1 MKTIE
6 IDDDLYA
13 FIAGQT
19 KHIGESASQILRRLL
34 MTDSVE
40 DTSTSAEAAEP
51 VVDTPAAEPETAPVE
66 VKKAAPNAKA
76 SSKAKSVEADACPAT
91 NVVAAVPAN
100 ADDDALLKQV
110 NPDALKQFDK
120 RVDQFLYILQQAYV
134 LQPAEFAQVETIK
147 GKNRKY
153 FATSK
158 EELLAT
164 GSSTNPK
171 AIPDSGYWV
180 VSNNNTAKKLAM
192 LSQVLQILGYSDKVI
207 ASVTET
213 FSAQ

>member
-51 VVDTPAAEPETAPVE
+51 VVDTPAAEPETATVE
-66 VKKAAPNAKA
+66 VKKAAPKAKA
-76 SSKAKSVEADACPAT
+76 SSKAKSVEADASPAG
-91 NVVAAVPAN
+91 AAVPAN

>member
-34 MTDSVE
+34 MADDIE
-40 DTSTSAEAAEP
+40 DTSTSAEPVETVSEEAAVPAPVEAKKATAKPTRAKRETVAAEP
-51 VVDTPAAEPETAPVE
+51 
-66 VKKAAPNAKA
+66 A
-76 SSKAKSVEADACPAT
+76 SPAT
-91 NVVAAVPAN
+91 TVDVDAVPAN
-100 ADDDALLKQV
+100 ADDEALLKQV

-120 RVDQFLYILQQAYV
+120 RVDQFLFILQQAYV

-180 VSNNNTAKKLAM
+180 VTNNNTAKKLAM
-192 LSQVLQILGYSDKVI
+192 LSQVLQILGYSDKVV

>member
-66 VKKAAPNAKA
+66 VKKAAPN
-76 SSKAKSVEADACPAT
+76 P
-91 NVVAAVPAN
+91 VPA
-100 ADDDALLKQV
+100 
-110 NPDALKQFDK
+110 PTT
-120 RVDQFLYILQQAYV
+120 
-134 LQPAEFAQVETIK
+134 PMMT
-147 GKNRKY
+147 
-153 FATSK
+153 T
-158 EELLAT
+158 T
-164 GSSTNPK
+164 M
-171 AIPDSGYWV
+171 
-180 VSNNNTAKKLAM
+180 TASM
-192 LSQVLQILGYSDKVI
+192 
-207 ASVTET
+207 
-213 FSAQ
+213 